1 MSDTVLPGADASR
14 PRSRSGILTPTSDGS
29 TARDGK
35 PMASPDS
42 RKRKRSDSMTMDHL
56 LKSAISLKVHPPNL
70 QIQPRTLLPL
80 MLLPRK
86 HLSLASLD
94 LSCPQEGLHASRFY
108 ASHVKIL
115 DLESRMG
122 SSPSVLIVRNESRGR
137 LYALERT
144 TEGLYTACKLG
155 SWVDIQA
162 LLAHATVVCRERCQ
176 PPTQQAQCSDGPGD
190 MAIPAKSKADIKV
203 DLGKRAAIESLTR
216 KNARSHSIST
226 IDTKERSDT
235 AGLPGSDEVQS
246 SEGES
251 PRPQISSVPAAP
263 LLPKPSLVEQQPK
276 QQPQKQQKENQ
287 QTAESLCDN
296 IRTHYLEAL
305 YLSKGSL
312 AYFAKGPLS
321 RARAAFHLN
330 LESTLD
336 INDLIEFLKS
346 LILTTVQVDKKFRET
361 IPAMLA
367 KTKTF
372 VDSSDEGRKKRRKS
386 KKMKVGKDG
395 LYPMEVEILHRW
407 WTENQPALAEDSE
420 AGVSL
425 AQIKDRV
432 DLLRTRETQLQ
443 MIVIMETMALEQAAQ
458 THSASLPELTES
470 QHTATPPSTKK
481 RSKHNLPML
490 VDVHADRL
498 TIWQSMASD
507 AHILLQD
514 TQATEEALATTQQK
528 ASSEPLRDFCVD
540 VIVPFYASRLPQ
552 LCHSLSQKFGGP
564 VIIPPTKRAKPSRSS
579 SKQDLRPGASLK
591 RPAPAKE
598 PRSLK
603 RALSM
608 DQQHRRSLSG
618 GQNALAELMRTT
630 TTTTALPSIKRE
642 ASDSNVLKSM
652 VNEARTTSQGLR
664 PLSRSSS
671 SMTLDDPR
679 ANKKAK
685 IDAELREAITALRK
699 PNREVV
705 GKALAEADGRK
716 NSTAHSH
723 KKPRKG
729 PKYAPATGVQVKAT
743 PMNQR
748 FKEMTG
754 AGDNSPFDIPL
765 PSTEDVVPP
774 SSAGPVV
781 PSTSQRDGYG
791 IVPPTPSRG
800 VSGRDPVRKLNL
812 SSSFLRRPATELP
825 SIPPSSP
832 VMTRR
837 ADAIPE
843 SPMAPPSISKPPT
856 QPSSFMS
863 RLRGV
868 PETPIK
874 KQPAKPLAFDDL
886 EKKQPTQ
893 TKPVSI
899 YQKLGWD
906 DDDDLDDLF

>member
-1 MSDTVLPGADASR
+1 
-14 PRSRSGILTPTSDGS
+14 
-29 TARDGK
+29 
-35 PMASPDS
+35 
-42 RKRKRSDSMTMDHL
+42 
-56 LKSAISLKVHPPNL
+56 
-70 QIQPRTLLPL
+70 

-94 LSCPQEGLHASRFY
+94 LSSPQEGLSASRFY
-108 ASHVKIL
+108 ASNVKIL

-122 SSPSVLIVRNESRGR
+122 SSPSVLI
-137 LYALERT
+137 
-144 TEGLYTACKLG
+144 
-155 SWVDIQA
+155 
-162 LLAHATVVCRERCQ
+162 
-176 PPTQQAQCSDGPGD
+176 CSDGPSD

-203 DLGKRAAIESLTR
+203 DVGKRAAIESLTR

-226 IDTKERSDT
+226 IDVKERSDD
-235 AGLPGSDEVQS
+235 ASLPGSAELQPSEVESLRPQS
-246 SEGES
+246 S
-251 PRPQISSVPAAP
+251 SVTAAP
-263 LLPKPSLVEQQPK
+263 LLAKPPLVEP
-276 QQPQKQQKENQ
+276 QQKKQPPPPSQEKQ

-296 IRTHYLEAL
+296 IRTQYLEAL
-305 YLSKGSL
+305 YLSK
-312 AYFAKGPLS
+312 
-321 RARAAFHLN
+321 
-330 LESTLD
+330 
-336 INDLIEFLKS
+336 
-346 LILTTVQVDKKFRET
+346 VDKKFRET

-395 LYPMEVEILHRW
+395 LYPMEDEIVHRW
-407 WTENQPALAEDSE
+407 WAENQPALAEDSE
-420 AGVSL
+420 AGVSP
-425 AQIKDRV
+425 AQIKDRI

-443 MIVIMETMALEQAAQ
+443 MIVIMETMALEEAAH
-458 THSASLPELTES
+458 THLAFLPELTES
-470 QHTATPPSTKK
+470 EPKAAPSSSKK

-514 TQATEEALATTQQK
+514 TQATEEAIATTQQK

-540 VIVPFYASRLPQ
+540 VIVPF
-552 LCHSLSQKFGGP
+552 QKFGGP
-564 VIIPPTKRAKPSRSS
+564 VIIAPTKRVKPSRSS

-608 DQQHRRSLSG
+608 DQQHRRSLSRG
-618 GQNALAELMRTT
+618 PNALAELMRTT
-630 TTTTALPSIKRE
+630 TTTTALPSVKRE
-642 ASDSNVLKSM
+642 ASDSNILKTM
-652 VNEARTTSQGLR
+652 VNEARTTSQGPR

-705 GKALAEADGRK
+705 GKALAEAAERK

-723 KKPRKG
+723 KR
-729 PKYAPATGVQVKAT
+729 PKYASGTGVQVKAT

-754 AGDNSPFDIPL
+754 AGDDSPFDIPL

-800 VSGRDPVRKLNL
+800 IPGRDPVRKLNL
-812 SSSFLRRPATELP
+812 GSSFLRRPATELP

-832 VMTRR
+832 VMMRR
-837 ADAIPE
+837 AGAMPE
-843 SPMAPPSISKPPT
+843 SPMAPPTISKPPT

-863 RLRGV
+863 RLGGV

-874 KQPAKPLAFDDL
+874 TQTAKSLAFDDL
-886 EKKQPTQ
+886 EKKQPQ

-906 DDDDLDDLF
+906 DDDDLDDLL